1 MTPHEPFQELLGAY
15 ALDAVDDDERLLVE
29 DHLRTCAAC
38 REEVRQD
45 REVAAHLV
53 GGGDAPPPDLWGR
66 IAVSLHAEEAP
77 GALGAIYP
85 LAPRPPARRWAPA
98 LLAAAAVV
106 AAALGVLGWQVA
118 RQSDQVDRL
127 RAAVSAPGVA
137 RAAEAALAD
146 PRARVVVLA
155 SPGGSVQVTGVLE
168 PDGSGYLVRAAALPA
183 LAAGMTYQL
192 WGVVG
197 AQTISL
203 GVLGPSPSVVAFHGP
218 RDVSALAITAE
229 AGGGVVQSTHTP
241 VVVGAV
247 RA

>member
-1 MTPHEPFQELLGAY
+1 MTAHEPFQELLGAY
-15 ALDAVDDDERLLVE
+15 ALDAVDDEERLLVE
-29 DHLRTCAAC
+29 DHLRTCPAC

-53 GGGDAPPPDLWGR
+53 GAGDAPPPDLWGR
-66 IAVSLHAEEAP
+66 IAASLHAEESP

-85 LAPRPPARRWAPA
+85 LAPRPTARRWAPA
-98 LLAAAAVV
+98 LLGAAAVV

-127 RAAVSAPGVA
+127 RAAVSSPGVA

-146 PRARVVVLA
+146 PQARVVVLA
-155 SPGGSVQVTGVLE
+155 SPGGAVQVTGVLE
-168 PDGSGYLVRAAALPA
+168 PDGSGYLVRAGALPA

-197 AQTISL
+197 AQKISL
-203 GVLGPSPSVVAFHGP
+203 GVLGPSPGVVAFHGP

-229 AGGGVVQSTHTP
+229 AAGGVVQSTHAP
-241 VVVGAV
+241 VVVGTV